1 MVGGQ
6 DLVIGCAS
14 STGDCVEDF
23 QCIGG
28 RDGGSS
34 PNCPPVMWCEMAVHG
49 PLNRKTGMY
58 ADE

>member
-1 MVGGQ
+1 VVGGEH
-6 DLVIGCAS
+6 LVTGCAS
-14 STGDCVEDF
+14 SAGQYAQYL

-28 RDGGSS
+28 RDDGSS